1 MMTPRETSLLQEI
14 DQRTPELVDLA
25 CQLIAAPS
33 PNPPGDVTRVMTVAR
48 EYLSAHGVPLRRLR
62 ASSALENV
70 IATVDGRVPGRTCVL
85 NAHLDTFPVESQDP
99 FSSIGS
105 TAGIRQGLRGGR
117 IHGRGACDM
126 KGGAA
131 AFMFTAGLLASH
143 ADEVAGRLTLCLVC
157 DEETFGPHG
166 SKLLLQQSVGCH
178 GDILLSA
185 EPSSTAVVRYGEK
198 GVVIGHVD
206 FAGDPAHGAY
216 PTAAGNPITSAARF
230 IASLE
235 TAITLLTDDY
245 KADPVDAA
253 EAALIEMA
261 LGAGAAGYLTRP
273 VLNFGRIG
281 GGVTANMQARR
292 CRVNVDVR
300 LPLHISASTVV
311 SLVQSIA
318 ANFGGT
324 YTCGEAR
331 DANVS
336 DTGHWL
342 FPLLTRTVHEVTG
355 REPSLAVGIGCTDAR
370 LWRGIGVPAA
380 VFGPSP
386 LTMGRDDE
394 HITVDELI
402 TVAKVH
408 ALTCWRALQPGSQN
422 PGGRGEE

>member
-1 MMTPRETSLLQEI
+1 MMTPQETSLLQEI
-14 DQRTPELVDLA
+14 DHRTPELVDLA
-25 CQLIAAPS
+25 RQLIAAPS
-33 PNPPGDVTRVMTVAR
+33 PNPPGDVTRVMAVAR

-62 ASSALENV
+62 ASSALENL
-70 IATVDGRVPGRTCVL
+70 IATVHGSVPGRHCVL

-99 FSSIGS
+99 FSSIGP
-105 TAGIRQGLRGGR
+105 TTGIRQGLNNGR

-143 ADEVAGRLTLCLVC
+143 ADEVAGKLTLCLVC

-166 SKLLLQQSVGCH
+166 SKLLLQSVGCH

-206 FAGDPAHGAY
+206 FAGAPAHGAY

-230 IASLE
+230 IASLN
-235 TAITLLTDDY
+235 TAMASLNDEC
-245 KADPVDAA
+245 KADPVSAVDAA
-253 EAALIEMA
+253 RIDAAL
-261 LGAGAAGYLTRP
+261 GPGAAGYLTRP

-281 GGVTANMQARR
+281 GGITANMQARR
-292 CRVNVDVR
+292 CRVTVDVR
-300 LPLHISASTVV
+300 LPLHISAFTVV
-311 SLVQSIA
+311 SLIEQIA
-318 ANFGGT
+318 ANCGGT
-324 YTCGEAR
+324 YTCKEAR

-342 FPLLTRTVHEVTG
+342 FPLLTRAVHEVTG
-355 REPSLAVGIGCTDAR
+355 REPSLAIGIGCTDAR

-402 TVAKVH
+402 TVTKVH
-408 ALTCWRALQPGSQN
+408 ALACWRALQPGDQN
-422 PGGRGEE
+422 LGDRGET